1 MFLNSISGISWLH
14 RFSYFSR
21 RVSRRTPV
29 PEIRMKT
36 RLFVTLAFAL
46 LTLVAAR
53 AQDAPASATSDVWLP
68 GKAWALALD
77 GTGFTTKANELQP
90 DGRRY
95 FLAEN
100 TKTRVIVSVF
110 LEAAKAPVQSGECKH
125 SLEEKAKR
133 NSSLASGSLKGIAY
147 RENGE
152 MQILEFTLPDVDGA
166 PTNQKNIFGCLIKDG
181 IFVDIHISKVFF
193 RVVDQPLF
201 YALLQSVHFPPR
213 H

>member
-1 MFLNSISGISWLH
+1 
-14 RFSYFSR
+14 
-21 RVSRRTPV
+21 
-29 PEIRMKT
+29 MKT

-68 GKAWALALD
+68 GKAWALELD
-77 GTGFTTKANELQP
+77 GTGFTTKANEIQP

-110 LEAAKAPVQSGECKH
+110 LEASKAPVQSGECKH

-133 NSSLASGSLKGIAY
+133 NSSL
-147 RENGE
+147 
-152 MQILEFTLPDVDGA
+152 
-166 PTNQKNIFGCLIKDG
+166 
-181 IFVDIHISKVFF
+181 
-193 RVVDQPLF
+193 
-201 YALLQSVHFPPR
+201 
-213 H
+213 